1 MTGSS
6 GEEIVAEALLACADR
21 CYAVPGYPVSGI
33 AEKTGAEIVI
43 SEKVGMEYA
52 LGDSISGRRAAVVM
66 KNVGINACAD
76 PLVQAVTQ
84 GLRRGVIILAGDDIE
99 AAGSQNAQD
108 SRYYG
113 ELAQVPVL
121 EPGPE
126 TCFPA
131 VEAAFEASERFSRPA
146 IVRLTP
152 DLLFGTGVADRVRRV
167 DLDGRLADPGLTMK
181 GKTMEA
187 ERAFME
193 MFGWSR
199 ESPLNRISGGD
210 LGAGAVQAESRV
222 VTVYPPPAA
231 PDLLAGVKELG
242 RPFVREHRLV
252 APPAGCAAPERME
265 ERGYFRTLCRE
276 CPYKPLFSLMQE
288 KGIRAVADAGCSILT
303 MNPPYR
309 ISIASFGL
317 GSAIGVAAR
326 STGVALIGDYAIL
339 HSGLP
344 SLIDVYEK
352 KTPLLC
358 IVLVNRCMGMTGG
371 QSSYEPCKYLE
382 WADPVVVGADDRDR
396 LEELIRPADR
406 PTTVLVSGACPEERE
421 HETVAY

>member
-1 MTGSS
+1 MKGFS
-6 GEEIVAEALLACADR
+6 GEEILAEALLACADR
-21 CYAVPGYPVSGI
+21 WYAVPGYPVNGI

-43 SEKVGMEYA
+43 NEKVGVEYA
-52 LGDSISGRRAAVVM
+52 LGDSISGRRAAVIM

-84 GLRRGVIILAGDDIE
+84 GLVKGVVLLAGDDIE

-126 TCFPA
+126 TCFKA
-131 VEAAFEASERFSRPA
+131 VETAFEASEKFCRPA

-152 DLLFGTGVADRVRRV
+152 DLLFGRGVPDPVARV
-167 DLDGRLADPGLTMK
+167 DGKGRLADTGLTMK
-181 GKTMEA
+181 GRSMGA
-187 ERAFME
+187 ERVLAE
-193 MFGWSR
+193 MFRWSH
-199 ESPLNRISGGD
+199 ESPLNRFSGGKV
-210 LGAGAVQAESRV
+210 GVGAVQAESKV
-222 VTVYPPPAA
+222 VTVYPPPAP
-231 PDLLAGVKELG
+231 PDLLADVCELG

-252 APPAGCAAPERME
+252 TPPEECGVPERME
-265 ERGYFRTLCRE
+265 NRGYYRTLCRE
-276 CPYKPLFSLMQE
+276 CPYKLLFNLLKE
-288 KGIRAVADAGCSILT
+288 RKIRTVADAGCSILT
-303 MNPPYR
+303 MNPPYQL
-309 ISIASFGL
+309 SIASYGL

-326 STGVALIGDYAIL
+326 STGAALIGDYAIL

-352 KTPLLC
+352 KLPLLC

-371 QSSYEPCKYLE
+371 QSSYDPCRYLE
-382 WADPVVVGADDRDR
+382 WADPVMVEADEKKR
-396 LEELIRPADR
+396 LEEVIRPAR
-406 PTTVLVSGACPEERE
+406 EPTTVLVSGVCPGERQ

>member
-126 TCFPA
+126 TCFSA

-222 VTVYPPPAA
+222 VTVYPPPAT

-242 RPFVREHRLV
+242 RP
-252 APPAGCAAPERME
+252 
-265 ERGYFRTLCRE
+265 
-276 CPYKPLFSLMQE
+276 
-288 KGIRAVADAGCSILT
+288 
-303 MNPPYR
+303 
-309 ISIASFGL
+309 
-317 GSAIGVAAR
+317 
-326 STGVALIGDYAIL
+326 
-339 HSGLP
+339 
-344 SLIDVYEK
+344 
-352 KTPLLC
+352 
-358 IVLVNRCMGMTGG
+358 
-371 QSSYEPCKYLE
+371 
-382 WADPVVVGADDRDR
+382 
-396 LEELIRPADR
+396 
-406 PTTVLVSGACPEERE
+406 
-421 HETVAY
+421 